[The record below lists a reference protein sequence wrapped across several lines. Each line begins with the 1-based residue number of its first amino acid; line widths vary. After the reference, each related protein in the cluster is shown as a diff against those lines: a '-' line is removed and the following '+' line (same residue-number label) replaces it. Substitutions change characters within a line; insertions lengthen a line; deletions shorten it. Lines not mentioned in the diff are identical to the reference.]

1 MIILTF
7 VRLWHPS
14 RVLMFSFLT
23 GGRPLRSDAPAIFC
37 QRSALNQPPGNLDL
51 FCIRKFHAAPVHSPL
66 KWKQKLVALDLRP
79 ALPALHTSHIEAA
92 YSRLKSAPL
101 KSVQVY
107 QVEMRVSKMAC
118 KALYLKIPPLL

>member
-23 GGRPLRSDAPAIFC
+23 GGRSLRSDAPAIFC

-51 FCIRKFHAAPVHSPL
+51 LCIRKFHTAPVHLPF
-66 KWKQKLVALDLRP
+66 KWKQN
-79 ALPALHTSHIEAA
+79 
-92 YSRLKSAPL
+92 
-101 KSVQVY
+101 
-107 QVEMRVSKMAC
+107 
-118 KALYLKIPPLL
+118 